1 MKILLAG
8 ATGLI
13 GTALRQAS
21 PEIGFVCLTRRHQSE
36 TGPAPQHFLYWDPA
50 TGELDLAQVAELGP
64 FDAIVNLAGEPI
76 GQSRM
81 TPEIKRRILESRVR
95 STRLLAELATKLD
108 PHPKV
113 LVNASAIGYYG
124 SRDDE
129 TLTEESSPGEGFLPE
144 VCKGWEKATAPATA
158 AGVRTVM
165 TRTGIVLAREGGVLG
180 KLVPL
185 FKAGLGARLGNG
197 RQWMSWVSIEDV
209 TGVLR
214 YALENEAIQG
224 PVNLVAPN
232 PVTNAVFTKK
242 LASALHR
249 PALAFVPASIL
260 RASLGKVSADELL
273 LTSQKVLPKALEKS
287 GYQFRHQEL
296 GPALAALFPR
306 S

>member
-13 GTALRQAS
+13 GTTFRQAS
-21 PEIGFVCLTRRHQSE
+21 PEESFVCLTRRHQSDA
-36 TGPAPQHFLYWDPA
+36 GPAPEGFLYWDP
-50 TGELDLAQVAELGP
+50 TNGELDFDQVAQEGP

-81 TPEIKRRILESRVR
+81 NPETKRRILESRVR
-95 STRLLAELATKLD
+95 STRLLAELAASLD
-108 PHPKV
+108 PLPHV

-124 SRDDE
+124 NRDDE
-129 TLTEESSPGEGFLPE
+129 TLTEDSPPGEGFLPE

-165 TRTGIVLAREGGVLG
+165 TRTGIVLSSSGGVLG

-214 YALENEAIQG
+214 YVLEDEELQG

-232 PVTNAVFTKK
+232 PVTNAVFTKQ

-249 PALAFVPASIL
+249 PAVAAVPAGIL
-260 RASLGKVSADELL
+260 RALLGRTSADELL
-273 LTSQKVLPKALEKS
+273 LTSQRVIPKALQES
-287 GYQFRHQEL
+287 GYQFRYQEL
-296 GPALAALFPR
+296 EPALAALFPR

>member
-13 GTALRQAS
+13 GTALRRS
-21 PEIGFVCLTRRHQSE
+21 NPEDCFICLTRRRQSD
-36 TGPAPQHFLYWDPA
+36 TGPASQDFLYWDP
-50 TGELDLAQVAELGP
+50 TNGELDFDQVAELGP

-81 TPEIKRRILESRVR
+81 TPETKRRILESRVR
-95 STRLLAELATKLD
+95 STRLLAELATSLD
-108 PHPKV
+108 PHPRV

-124 SRDDE
+124 NRNNE
-129 TLTEESSPGEGFLPE
+129 MLTEESPPGEGFLPE
-144 VCKGWEKATAPATA
+144 VCKGWERATAQATA
-158 AGVRTVM
+158 AGIRTVM
-165 TRTGIVLAREGGVLG
+165 TRTGIVLARGGGILE

-197 RQWMSWVSIEDV
+197 RQWMSWISIEDV
-209 TGVLR
+209 TGALR
-214 YALENEAIQG
+214 YVLENETIRG
-224 PVNLVAPN
+224 PVNLVAPT

-249 PALAFVPASIL
+249 PAVAFVPASIL
-260 RASLGKVSADELL
+260 RASLGRVSADELL
-273 LTSQKVLPKALEKS
+273 LTSQKVIPKALEES

-296 GPALAALFPR
+296 EAALAALFPR